1 MNAMPRNPAQ
11 DNAKTTN
18 KQGRGAACLVK
29 VPQEINKV
37 HVTVT
42 AKNV

>member
-1 MNAMPRNPAQ
+1 MQKLA
-11 DNAKTTN
+11 N

-29 VPQEINKV
+29 MPQEINKV

-42 AKNV
+42 AKKV